1 MRTRL
6 VLVSAAALS
15 GCASAPNAN
24 RAPASLWPGG
34 SEPQLRAVSGV
45 AFGQQGRLRFVSGS
59 PLYVVFLELRPS
71 FDSLDV
77 RASTNK
83 GSDVGLTGTTD
94 LFTSME
100 TVDALE
106 RSTVSAQFGNC
117 TIVKMGAG
125 DDIGKEVCPVSRSYG
140 PEGPPKWR
148 FRNRVFL
155 LVSDRPFAA
164 PLPRAIRWAAR
175 HTTPPV
181 VPGSRWTAFE
191 L

>member
-1 MRTRL
+1 MRTRF
-6 VLVSAAALS
+6 VLVSVAVLL

-24 RAPASLWPGG
+24 RAASLWPGG

-45 AFGQQGRLRFVSGS
+45 AFGQPGSLRFVSS
-59 PLYVVFLELRPS
+59 APLYVVFLELRPS
-71 FDSLDV
+71 LDSLDV
-77 RASTNK
+77 RASNNRESEDALI
-83 GSDVGLTGTTD
+83 GATD
-94 LFTSME
+94 LFTSMQ
-100 TVDALE
+100 TVDALQ
-106 RSTVSAQFGNC
+106 RSTVSAQFNNC
-117 TIVKMGAG
+117 TTVKMGAG
-125 DDIGKEVCPVSRSYG
+125 DDVGKEVCPVSRSYG

-175 HTTPPV
+175 YTTPPV
-181 VPGSRWTAFE
+181 APGSRWTAFE